1 MSEGDFLENLDFVFV
16 FLAHVSS
23 IEELFKSSSS
33 KQRSLDYLTKNMLSL
48 DRQLATHQTHD
59 MALIDPMLFVAG
71 CILLFLRRQAGL
83 AGP

>member
-1 MSEGDFLENLDFVFV
+1 MSEGDFLENLDFVFR

-23 IEELFKSSSS
+23 IEELFKSSS

-71 CILLFLRRQAGL
+71 CILLFLRRQTGL